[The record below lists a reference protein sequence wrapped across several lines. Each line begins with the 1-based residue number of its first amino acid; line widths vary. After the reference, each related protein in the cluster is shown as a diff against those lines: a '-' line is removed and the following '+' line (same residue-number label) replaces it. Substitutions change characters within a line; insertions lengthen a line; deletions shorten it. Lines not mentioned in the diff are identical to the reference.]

1 MVVVTNCHD
10 TRDSVTFIV
19 LVFLFDN
26 LLLVVSWVEF
36 EALSP

>member
-1 MVVVTNCHD
+1 MAVVTNCHD
-10 TRDSVTFIV
+10 ARDSVTLIV